1 MRIFVVRAEGAI
13 GAWLPTQLID
23 HGHQVVVGTHRSPR
37 NAGRVRG
44 LSDEPARAG
53 LPAGMRRHIGGSS

>member
-1 MRIFVVRAEGAI
+1 MRIFVVGAEGAI

-23 HGHQVVVGTHRSPR
+23 HVHQVVVGTHRSPR

-44 LSDEPARAG
+44 LSDEPDRPAG
-53 LPAGMRRHIGGSS
+53 GGMRRHIAGSS

>member
-1 MRIFVVRAEGAI
+1 MRIFVVGAEGAI

-44 LSDEPARAG
+44 LSDEPAARQ
-53 LPAGMRRHIGGSS
+53 PAGMRRHIAGSS

>member
-1 MRIFVVRAEGAI
+1 MRIFVVGAEGAI
-13 GAWLPTQLID
+13 GARLATQLID

-44 LSDEPARAG
+44 LSAEPAAPG
-53 LPAGMRRHIGGSS
+53 QPAGMRRHIAGSS